1 MQQSHSSSPQSHPK
15 HGFDTVLMGFLMLD
29 PELDE
34 GSVKLTGDDET
45 DEENAILVLLVLALL
60 LFCDLHGIY
69 AMLQVST

>member
-1 MQQSHSSSPQSHPK
+1 
-15 HGFDTVLMGFLMLD
+15 MGFLMLD

-60 LFCDLHGIY
+60 LFCNLHSIF